1 MEKVL
6 LMVGL
11 GVSALQDLRW
21 KKVWLPL
28 LWGITAILLVKNFL
42 VGRNGLSWF
51 LCALVFIC
59 FFLGIHGVSGGQ
71 IGMGDAF
78 LFGMTAAGLGWKA
91 NCMLVYVTFL
101 LAFVVALP
109 LAVMKKRGRN
119 YEMPLSPFVFMAFLF
134 VAFG

>member
-42 VGRNGLSWF
+42 VSRNGLSWF
-51 LCALVFIC
+51 VCTLVFIC
-59 FFLGIHGVSGGQ
+59 FFLAVHRVSGGQ

-78 LFGMTAAGLGWKA
+78 VFGMTAAGLGWKG
-91 NCMLVYVTFL
+91 NCMLVYVTFF

-109 LAVMKKRGRN
+109 LAVLKKRGRN
-119 YEMPLSPFVFMAFLF
+119 YEMPLSPFVFVAFLF